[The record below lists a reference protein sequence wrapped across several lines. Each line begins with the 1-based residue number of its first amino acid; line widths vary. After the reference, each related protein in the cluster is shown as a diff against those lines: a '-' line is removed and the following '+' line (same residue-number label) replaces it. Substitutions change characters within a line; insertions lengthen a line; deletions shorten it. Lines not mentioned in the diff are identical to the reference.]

1 MGIPSLNQFQANQ
14 TAVAADVN
22 ENFETL
28 KSYVDTNCILKDA
41 SLDFTSVPA
50 GPAADPV
57 DANDLTRKQYV
68 DNMVKAQTGFGM
80 QRLTTTAQITD
91 ANFTASAYQV
101 FSEASWVIGTAGTV
115 DVVLWATMTV
125 SNNNAA
131 TTGDWVLEYTT
142 DATAVTPTYTSIYTV
157 TTNQS
162 SASTGYTYSPN
173 LNTAFSGFPFSFTA
187 AVAAGKTL
195 KVRSKVRE
203 NLTLANKWNITD
215 NLLVIA
221 GREVSF
227 A

>member
-1 MGIPSLNQFQANQ
+1 MAVSVTYSFTAGNPARASEVNQNFADLVSYINSSVMLTSGVAFTQTPS
-14 TAVAADVN
+14 
-22 ENFETL
+22 
-28 KSYVDTNCILKDA
+28 
-41 SLDFTSVPA
+41 
-50 GPAADPV
+50 GPASDPTT
-57 DANDLTRKQYV
+57 DDQLARKLYV
-68 DNMVKAQTGFGM
+68 DNAVKARTGFGM
-80 QRLTTTAQITD
+80 QRPTTTAQITD
-91 ANFTASAYQV
+91 ANFNASAYQV
-101 FSEASWVIGTAGTV
+101 FSEASWVVGTAGTV
-115 DVVLWATMTV
+115 DVLVWATMTI

-142 DATAVTPTYTSIYTV
+142 DATAASPTYTSIYTV

-162 SASTGYTYSPN
+162 LASTGYTYSPN

-203 NLTLANKWNITD
+203 NLALANKWNVTD
-215 NLLVIA
+215 NLLVVT